1 MVTALRRE
9 GKWGDGSAKAWTMKG
24 ESRAQGEREG
34 SGGED
39 RRSSPLWIL
48 QWGYGGIQGD
58 TVGDTVGVQGVAKY
72 VWHEGMRC
80 NNRQQRER

>member
-1 MVTALRRE
+1 MTALRRE

-24 ESRAQGEREG
+24 ESSASKGEGEG

-48 QWGYGGIQGD
+48 GWGYGEYSGD
-58 TVGDTVGVQGVAKY
+58 TGAHQGVAKY

-80 NNRQQRER
+80 NNRQ